1 MTYRAELIFVLILVP
16 FSAGILICY
25 GLNSTELYF
34 VWSFITTTAF
44 LSIFIIR
51 YLYRSVKVYHHKYIF
66 GLLLYLLLFL
76 LGGLHSI
83 HFYSPGKTNYFANTS
98 GRFLKIKV
106 DNEPEQSH
114 RLLRFT
120 ASVLEVSDEHK
131 KYQSAGRLLVALQ
144 ADTVKKTAISY
155 GDIFLIPAI
164 YTEVTSPVNPGEF
177 DFRSWLAQKNI
188 HHQIFLRKT
197 QLLNLSQNK
206 GNPVISFSL
215 KLRQRQIAYYR
226 KLLKDNEAFA
236 VASTLILGYRADL
249 SPETLAAYSR
259 TGTIHA
265 LSVSGM
271 HVGIIYMVIE
281 WALSYLNRKKSWRI
295 IKVILVLVLIW
306 FYTLLTGCSASVL
319 RSAIMLSVLATAKT
333 FRMNTNS
340 YNILAFSAFCLLLY
354 DPFLIWDVGF
364 QLSFLAVFGLIYLQP
379 VINSWFFF
387 KSTWLSRLWSMISIS
402 LAAQMTTFPLSIYYF
417 HQFPVYFITSNLF
430 ITLPI
435 AVLMYLGIGILL
447 IRLDWLVIPF
457 EALILFTNRG
467 LTFISHLPYSSLSG
481 IWINKTELIILSVWM
496 ILITTGLIH
505 RRKTFFLSSFILLI
519 GLQCC
524 LVYDQ
529 ILSKKQQ
536 RILLFQLSNNYAA
549 AFISADTAVVVTN
562 LATTDKAFTYSVQP
576 ALDQLNVSSLS
587 CISLKKDTLLHGLE
601 IRNHQLVW
609 KKMNILV
616 LDPSFD
622 QLKILN
628 RPTFDVIWLRE
639 SPALKI
645 TDLQQQVNFKILW
658 IDGTN
663 SHYRSKKYEDEA
675 RRLDIPIHSLRRQAP
690 QRSTIA
696 KKTKAVTKLV
706 RQL

>member
-1 MTYRAELIFVLILVP
+1 MTYRAELIFVLILGP
-16 FSAGILICY
+16 FTAGILICY
-25 GLNSTELYF
+25 GFDFTELYF
-34 VWSFITTTAF
+34 VWSFITTAVF
-44 LSIFIIR
+44 LSLFIIR
-51 YLYRSVKVYHHKYIF
+51 YLYTSIKVYHHKYII

-83 HFYSPGKTNYFANTS
+83 HFYSPGKINYFANTS

-120 ASVLEVSDEHK
+120 ASVLEVSDGNK
-131 KYQSAGRLLVALQ
+131 KYQSAGRLLVVLQ
-144 ADTVKKTAISY
+144 ADAVKKTAISY

-177 DFRSWLAQKNI
+177 DFRSWLAHKNI
-188 HHQIFLRKT
+188 YHQIFLRKN

-206 GNPVISFSL
+206 GNQIIHFSL
-215 KLRQRQIAYYR
+215 KLRQQQITYYR

-249 SPETLAAYSR
+249 SPETLAAYSP

-281 WALSYLNRKKSWRI
+281 WALSFLNRRKSWRI
-295 IKVILVLVLIW
+295 IKVIFVLVLIW

-319 RSAIMLSVLATAKT
+319 RSAIMLSVFITAKAL
-333 FRMNTNS
+333 RRNTNS

-364 QLSFLAVFGLIYLQP
+364 QLSYLAVLGLIYLQP

-387 KSTWLSRLWSMISIS
+387 KSTWLTRLWSMVSLS
-402 LAAQMTTFPLSIYYF
+402 LAAQITTFPLSIYYF
-417 HQFPVYFITSNLF
+417 HQFPVYFIISNLF

-435 AVLMYLGIGILL
+435 AVLMYLGIAILL
-447 IRLDWLVIPF
+447 IRLDWLVVPF

-467 LTFISHLPYSSLSG
+467 LKFISHLPYSSLSG
-481 IWINKTELIILSVWM
+481 IWISKTEFLLLCLWM
-496 ILITTGLIH
+496 ILLTIGLIH
-505 RRKTFFLSSFILLI
+505 RQKRYFLLSFILLI
-519 GLQCC
+519 CLQCC
-524 LVYDQ
+524 LVYDR
-529 ILSKKQQ
+529 ILSRKQEK
-536 RILLFQLSNNYAA
+536 IVLFQLGNNYAA

-562 LATTDKAFTYSVQP
+562 LTTTDKTFTSAVQP
-576 ALDQLNVSSLS
+576 ALDQLKVSSPS

-601 IRNHQLVW
+601 IRSHQLMW

-616 LDPSFD
+616 LDQSFNK
-622 QLKILN
+622 QKFMN
-628 RPTFDVIWLRE
+628 QPTFDVIWLQD
-639 SPALKI
+639 SPSIKI
-645 TDLQQQVNFKILW
+645 IDLQQQVNFKTLW
-658 IDGTN
+658 IDGTSN
-663 SHYRSKKYEDEA
+663 HHTSKMYEEEA
-675 RRLDIPIHSLRRQAP
+675 RQLDIPIHSLRRQA
-690 QRSTIA
+690 T
-696 KKTKAVTKLV
+696 
-706 RQL
+706 RQP